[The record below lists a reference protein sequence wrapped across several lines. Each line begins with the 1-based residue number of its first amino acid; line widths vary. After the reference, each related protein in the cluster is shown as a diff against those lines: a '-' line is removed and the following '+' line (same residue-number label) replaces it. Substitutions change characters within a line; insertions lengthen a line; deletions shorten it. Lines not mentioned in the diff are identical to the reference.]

1 MKHKKQMTCLVL
13 LFLGLGGLQAQDAVT
28 AAGGEASGS
37 GGSSSYS
44 VGQVLYTTSAGSNG
58 IVAHGVQQAYE
69 IFVTTGIE
77 ETNINLE
84 LSVYPNP
91 TTNYLNLKVEDPDKL
106 IYQLYDLQGRMLA
119 NAEVISNSTRI
130 NLEDQPSSTYFL
142 VVLKENNIIKTFK
155 VIKP

>member
-13 LFLGLGGLQAQDAVT
+13 LFLGLGGLQAQDALT

-44 VGQVLYTTSAGSNG
+44 VGQVLYTSSTGSNG
-58 IVAHGVQQAYE
+58 IVTHGVQQAYE
-69 IFVTTGIE
+69 IFVTVGME

-91 TTNYLNLKVEDPDKL
+91 TANYLNLKVEDTDKL

-119 NAEVISNSTRI
+119 NAEVMSNSTRI
-130 NLEDQPSSTYFL
+130 NLEGQPASTYFL
-142 VVLKENNIIKTFK
+142 VVLKENKIIKTFK
-155 VIKP
+155 VIKS

>member
-69 IFVTTGIE
+69 IFVTAGIE

-84 LSVYPNP
+84 LIGLPKSYS
-91 TTNYLNLKVEDPDKL
+91 
-106 IYQLYDLQGRMLA
+106 QLFKPKSGRHG
-119 NAEVISNSTRI
+119 
-130 NLEDQPSSTYFL
+130 
-142 VVLKENNIIKTFK
+142 
-155 VIKP
+155 